1 MFVRAF
7 PDGGGKKQISIEGL
21 ASLWP
26 LWSGTNQEL
35 IFATSEISGSREM
48 QIFTTKYRV
57 DEGKFIP
64 ERPVR
69 WEGGTASPLAYST
82 IYDLHPDGERLL
94 VRKLAE
100 EETVQIP
107 DHLVLFGNFFDYVRE
122 QLSTSE
128 N

>member
-1 MFVRAF
+1 MKAL
-7 PDGGGKKQISIEGL
+7 PH
-21 ASLWP
+21 
-26 LWSGTNQEL
+26 SGTL
-35 IFATSEISGSREM
+35 VWDKSGVDLCHQRN
-48 QIFTTKYRV
+48 IRLKGNADLHDKVRV